1 MPDPEVIIIG
11 AGLAGLSCARRVQE
25 KGVSFLLLD
34 AADAAG
40 GRVRTDEVEGFLL
53 DRGFQVLFTAYPE
66 AVRMLD
72 YADLGLKPFYP
83 GALVRHGG
91 RFHRLADPWR
101 RPLDGIKTIFSPVGT
116 LADKI
121 RMAALRRRVLN
132 GTLEELLQQP
142 EISTREALRAAGFSE
157 KIIMRFFRPFL
168 GGIFLEPEL
177 QTSSRMFDFVFRML
191 AWGETALPARGM
203 GSIPAQLAAAVP
215 AAAMRWRCRVQ
226 RITANTVTLDT
237 GERLTA
243 RAIVIATDGPAA
255 TRLWPE
261 LPAVPMQRVL
271 CFYYAAQQAPLEEP
285 ILILNGEGD
294 GPVNNVCVP
303 NLVAPGYAPAGAHL
317 ISATVLNTVV
327 QDERQLELSVR
338 MQLAKWFGVQA
349 QRWRLLKIYRL
360 AHALPRQL
368 PPALQPPQRP
378 VRLQPGLYVCGD
390 HRDNASINGAMASG
404 RRAAEALLADL

>member
-1 MPDPEVIIIG
+1 MSDAEVIIIG
-11 AGLAGLSCARRVQE
+11 AGLAGLCCARRLQE
-25 KGVSFLLLD
+25 EGVPFLLLE

-40 GRVRTDEVEGFLL
+40 GRMRTDEVEGFLL

-66 AVRMLD
+66 ATRTLD
-72 YADLGLKPFYP
+72 YAGLDLKPFYP

-101 RPLDGIKTIFSPVGT
+101 RPFDGIRTLFSPAGT

-121 RMAALRRRVLN
+121 RMAALRRRVRN
-132 GTLEELLQQP
+132 TALEDLLQRP
-142 EISTREALRAAGFSE
+142 ETSTRETLQAAGFST
-157 KIIMRFFRPFL
+157 KIITRFFQPFF
-168 GGIFLEPEL
+168 GGIFLEAEL
-177 QTSSRMFDFVFRML
+177 ETSSRMFDFVFRML
-191 AWGETALPARGM
+191 ASGETALPARGM
-203 GSIPAQLAAAVP
+203 GSIPAQLAAALP
-215 AAAMRWRCRVQ
+215 ATAVRWHCRVN

-243 RAIVIATDGPAA
+243 RAIVIATDGPEA

-285 ILILNGEGD
+285 ILLLNGEGD

-303 NLVAPGYAPAGAHL
+303 NLVAPDYAPAGAHL
-317 ISATVLNTVV
+317 ISATVLNTVL
-327 QDERQLELSVR
+327 QDEKQLELSVR

-378 VRLQPGLYVCGD
+378 VRLRPGLYVCGD
-390 HRDNASINGAMASG
+390 HRDNASINGAMVSG
-404 RRAAEALLADL
+404 RRAAAAILAEL